1 MWLCLINKEHQIC
14 LNALKERDR
23 LEESG
28 FGDQLNEIQES
39 SWPVEQILAC
49 GFRIEMCWTY
59 CDDEGNKTL
68 IWFRGVVD
76 SIVRNKSEEKNY

>member
-1 MWLCLINKEHQIC
+1 MFSLGTKSAALLELGACLINKEQWIF

-39 SWPVEQILAC
+39 IWPVEQILAGC
-49 GFRIEMCWTY
+49 FKIEMCCTY
-59 CDDEGNKTL
+59 RDDEGNKTL
-68 IWFRGVVD
+68 I
-76 SIVRNKSEEKNY
+76 